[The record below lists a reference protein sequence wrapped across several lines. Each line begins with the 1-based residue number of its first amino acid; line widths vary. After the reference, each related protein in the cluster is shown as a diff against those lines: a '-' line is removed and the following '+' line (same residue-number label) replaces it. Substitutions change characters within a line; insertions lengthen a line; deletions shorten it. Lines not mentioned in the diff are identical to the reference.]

1 MFNSISYVIPVFNEE
16 LNIANTIKR
25 VKEAFEENSLEKYE
39 IVFIDDGSTDNSVK
53 IIKSC
58 IDDGYP
64 IKCICLTRNFGHQEA
79 LSAGLLNAEGDLI
92 AVLDGDLQDPP
103 IVINEFVKAAYNG
116 YDVIYG
122 VRRKRKEIFYKKFSY
137 KLFYKLLSSLS
148 NIDIPLDSGDFCL
161 MTKKALNM
169 LNSLPERNRFVR
181 GLRSYIGL
189 KQIGIKYERDA
200 RSAGN
205 PKYTFKKLLRLASD
219 GIFNFSDRPLKLTS
233 TFGVLVAL
241 ASLFSMLL
249 LILQRVFSVDIFGY
263 SPNDVPGYTSIIV
276 SVFFV
281 SGVQLFAIGIIGE
294 YISRIFHE
302 TKKRPSFLIR
312 EIISKN

>member
-16 LNIANTIKR
+16 LNIANTIIR
-25 VKEAFEENSLEKYE
+25 VKEAFEENVLKKYE

-53 IIKSC
+53 IIKEF

-64 IKCICLTRNFGHQEA
+64 LKCICLTRNFGHQEA
-79 LSAGLLNAEGDLI
+79 LSAGLINAEGDLI

-103 IVINEFVKAAYNG
+103 IVINEFIKAANSG

-241 ASLFSMLL
+241 ASLFVMLF
-249 LILQRVFSVDIFGY
+249 LILQRVFSIDIFGY

-312 EIISKN
+312 EIIS